1 MEILFRFTA
10 TTARVS
16 AALVV
21 GIATI
26 DTESAALA
34 ANGVAK
40 GVALTTASGSVGSIS
55 ATIELKT
62 AQFRANSAH
71 PMVRAS
77 FWIRGRAAVRTLLRL

>member
-1 MEILFRFTA
+1 
-10 TTARVS
+10 VS

-77 FWIRGRAAVRTLLRL
+77 FRIRGELLHEPFCVCDLCLLVGQK